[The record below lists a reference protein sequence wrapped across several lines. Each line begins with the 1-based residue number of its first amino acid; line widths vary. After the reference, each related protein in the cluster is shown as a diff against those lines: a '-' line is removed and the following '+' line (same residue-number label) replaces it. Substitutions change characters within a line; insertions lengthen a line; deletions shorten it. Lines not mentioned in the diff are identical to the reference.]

1 MNKIAYFIN
10 STLLRD
16 FANQLVGTKQPVLD
30 RVVVQIS
37 FKPNFF
43 NVFKVIPFIVFV
55 LEYLTG
61 QKTKFSYS
69 TSDVSYWKLRKKQI
83 VAIHVTLRGQRMF
96 LFIERFLFTLLPK
109 LSNTLVITF
118 PNSNTFCYFIQNF
131 ILFSELERETILFN
145 KKNANF
151 CKFNMAITF
160 VLKNFYPQN
169 VKNGLFFV
177 NQLQFSIKK

>member
-1 MNKIAYFIN
+1 MNKIAYYIN
-10 STLLRD
+10 AMVSRD
-16 FANQLVGTKQPVLD
+16 FANQIIITQKPVLD

-55 LEYLTG
+55 IEYLTN

-69 TSDVSYWKLRKKQI
+69 KSDVSYWKLRKKQI
-83 VAIHVTLRGQRMF
+83 VALHVTLRGQRMNQ
-96 LFIERFLFTLLPK
+96 FIEKFLYMLLPK
-109 LSNTLVITF
+109 VSKTITITF
-118 PNSNTFCYFIQNF
+118 PKSNAFCYYIQNF

-151 CKFNMAITF
+151 CKYNIAVTF
-160 VLKNFYPQN
+160 IFKDFYPQN

-177 NQLQFSIKK
+177 NQLQFFIKK